1 MSSSETFFIFGKRKG
16 NKTSKNVIYIGEKG
30 DYKTL
35 ESYLRLEKDEY
46 IYDFT
51 KNHLSKTYFKDEDFF
66 ISYEND
72 NPLELR
78 LREPLIP
85 RRSIVIIPEDDEE
98 IDFEDI
104 SLNRFEFE
112 DYDIFSGE
120 EIEKESHNNYKEEI
134 YDSIKDLSKVLYQM
148 LDAGYLDLENLDK
161 IDDWIITFQ
170 DPILDIFIRYHRL
183 ETSAEDISTCD
194 EYLINPEFRKTICVM
209 MMKIISN
216 FIVNNNL
223 IDTEDLS
230 RFKSW
235 NNKEIWYFLRDET
248 DFLRD

>member
-1 MSSSETFFIFGKRKG
+1 M
-16 NKTSKNVIYIGEKG
+16 
-30 DYKTL
+30 
-35 ESYLRLEKDEY
+35 
-46 IYDFT
+46 
-51 KNHLSKTYFKDEDFF
+51 
-66 ISYEND
+66 
-72 NPLELR
+72 
-78 LREPLIP
+78 
-85 RRSIVIIPEDDEE
+85 
-98 IDFEDI
+98 
-104 SLNRFEFE
+104 NRFEFE

-120 EIEKESHNNYKEEI
+120 EIEKESHNNYRQEI

-170 DPILDIFIRYHRL
+170 DPILDIFIRYHHL